1 MILRE
6 THSGYIMPVGVWNV
20 REHVRAALR
29 NPPTTF
35 DSTRSALD
43 YIASKMEI
51 PLSAWIRNST
61 VLRYVL
67 HQRLLGAQ

>member
-1 MILRE
+1 
-6 THSGYIMPVGVWNV
+6 MPVGVWNV

-29 NPPTTF
+29 NPPTTL

-43 YIASKMEI
+43 YVASRMTI
-51 PLSAWIRNST
+51 PLGAWIRNST